1 MPYFEGSDGTSLFYN
16 DWGRG
21 KPVVFVSG
29 AWLSSSAWELQM
41 LPLSERGLRCV
52 AFDKRGHGRS
62 DWVGHGF
69 DYDTLADDL
78 AALLDHLDLRE
89 VTLVAHSMGGGEVI
103 RYLTRHG
110 YDRVSR
116 VVLMAVT
123 APLLV
128 ETPDHPEGIGQEVL
142 DALLATQARDRPR
155 WMAQN
160 AQAFFATHL
169 GNTVSTELIEQTV
182 RRCLDCS
189 AKAAVEVVRTGFCT
203 DLREEVSVLRVPTL
217 ILHGDADASAPID
230 LCGRRLAHL
239 VPDNVYREYPAA
251 GHGLFVTHAERV
263 NQDLLDFVAAPAPAA
278 ATVGGGG
285 GQRGA

>member
-1 MPYFEGSDGTSLFYN
+1 MPYFEGSDGTSLFYT

-29 AWLSSSAWELQM
+29 AWLSSSAWEFQM

-52 AFDKRGHGRS
+52 AFDRRGHGRS

-123 APLLV
+123 APLPIR
-128 ETPDHPEGIGQEVL
+128 TPDNPEGIDPAIF
-142 DALLATQARDRPR
+142 DAVMVERTQDRPR

-169 GNTVSTELIEQTV
+169 GNRISSELVEWMVQ
-182 RRCLDCS
+182 RCLDCS
-189 AKAAVEVVRTGFCT
+189 AKAAVEAIKTAFHT
-203 DLREEVSVLRVPTL
+203 DLREEAGAIRVPTL
-217 ILHGDADASAPID
+217 IIHGDADASAPIE
-230 LCGRRLAHL
+230 LCGRRLAKM
-239 VPDNVYREYPAA
+239 VPDNLYKEYPAA
-251 GHGLFVTHAERV
+251 GHGILVTHAEQV
-263 NQDLLDFVAAPAPAA
+263 NQDLLDFIGDSAS
-278 ATVGGGG
+278 
-285 GQRGA
+285 

>member
-1 MPYFEGSDGTSLFYN
+1 MPYFEGSDGTSLFYT

-21 KPVVFVSG
+21 KPVVFVTG
-29 AWLSSSAWELQM
+29 AWLGSSSWEFQM
-41 LPLSERGLRCV
+41 LPLSEQGLRCV

-103 RYLTRHG
+103 RYLSRHG
-110 YDRVSR
+110 DDRVSR
-116 VVLMAVT
+116 VVLVAVT
-123 APLLV
+123 APLMIR
-128 ETPDHPEGIGQEVL
+128 TPDNPEGIDRSL
-142 DALLATQARDRPR
+142 FDAVMADRTSDRPR

-169 GNTVSTELIEQTV
+169 GNRISAELMAWTVQKT
-182 RRCLDCS
+182 LDCS
-189 AKAAVEVVRTGFCT
+189 AKAAVEVIRTGFCT
-203 DLREEVSVLRVPTL
+203 DLRKEAGALRVPAL

-230 LCGRRLAHL
+230 LCGRRLAAL
-239 VPDNVYREYPAA
+239 IPDNVYKEYSGA
-251 GHGLFVTHAERV
+251 GHGLFLTHAEELNR
-263 NQDLLDFVAAPAPAA
+263 DLLDFIGNTPS
-278 ATVGGGG
+278 
-285 GQRGA
+285 

>member
-1 MPYFEGSDGTSLFYN
+1 MPYFEGSDGTRLFYT
-16 DWGRG
+16 DWGQG

-29 AWLSSSAWELQM
+29 AWLSSSAWEFQM
-41 LPLSERGLRCV
+41 LPLSEEGLRCV

-116 VVLMAVT
+116 VVLLSVT
-123 APLLV
+123 APLMIW
-128 ETPDHPEGIGQEVL
+128 TPDNPEGVPQDAF
-142 DALLATQARDRPR
+142 DALMAVRTKDRPR

-169 GNTVSTELIEQTV
+169 GNSLSTELVEWTV
-182 RRCLDCS
+182 QRCLDCS
-189 AKAAVEVVRTGFCT
+189 AKAAVEVIRTGCCT
-203 DLREEVSVLRVPTL
+203 DLREEAGALRVPTL
-217 ILHGDADASAPID
+217 IIHGDADASAPID
-230 LCGRRLAHL
+230 LCGRRMAKL
-239 VPDNVYREYPAA
+239 VPDSIYKEYPLA
-251 GHGLFVTHAERV
+251 GHGLFITHAEQL
-263 NQDLLDFVAAPAPAA
+263 NQDLADFIEGTSV
-278 ATVGGGG
+278 
-285 GQRGA
+285 

>member
-1 MPYFEGSDGTSLFYN
+1 MPYFEGSDGTTLFYTE
-16 DWGRG
+16 WGQG
-21 KPVVFVSG
+21 SPVVFVAG
-29 AWLSSSAWELQM
+29 AWLSSSSWEFQM

-69 DYDTLADDL
+69 EYDTLADDL

-103 RYLTRHG
+103 RHLTRHG

-116 VVLMAVT
+116 VVLISTT
-123 APLLV
+123 APLLLR
-128 ETPDHPEGIGQEVL
+128 TPDHPDGIEQSLL
-142 DALLATQARDRPR
+142 DAGLAERTRDRPR

-169 GNTVSTELIEQTV
+169 GNTISAELMEWTV

-189 AKAAVEVVRTGFCT
+189 AKAAVEVIRTAFRT
-203 DLREEVSVLRVPTL
+203 DLREEARAIRVPTL
-217 ILHGDADASAPID
+217 IIHGDADASAPVE
-230 LCGRRLAHL
+230 LCGRRLAEL
-239 VPDNVYREYPAA
+239 VPDNTYKEYPRA
-251 GHGLFVTHAERV
+251 GHGIFITHAEQLNR
-263 NQDLLDFVAAPAPAA
+263 DLLDFIGAAP
-278 ATVGGGG
+278 T
-285 GQRGA
+285 Q

>member
-1 MPYFEGSDGTSLFYN
+1 MPYFEGSDRTSLFYT
-16 DWGRG
+16 DWGQG

-29 AWLSSSAWELQM
+29 AWLSSSSWEFQM

-103 RYLTRHG
+103 RYLSRHG

-116 VVLMAVT
+116 VVLISVT
-123 APLLV
+123 APLMV
-128 ETPDHPEGIGQEVL
+128 WAPDNPEGVDRTVF
-142 DALLATQARDRPR
+142 DALLAERTRDRPR

-169 GNTVSTELIEQTV
+169 GNKISSELIEWTV
-182 RRCLDCS
+182 QRCLDCS
-189 AKAAVEVVRTGFCT
+189 AKAAVEVIKTGCCT
-203 DLREEVSVLRVPTL
+203 DLREEAAALQVPTL
-217 ILHGDADASAPID
+217 IIHGDADASALIE
-230 LCGRRLAHL
+230 LTGRRLERL
-239 VPDNVYREYPAA
+239 VPDNTYKEYAGA
-251 GHGLFVTHAERV
+251 GHGIFMTHADAL
-263 NQDLLDFVAAPAPAA
+263 NQDLLDFIGDTAS
-278 ATVGGGG
+278 
-285 GQRGA
+285 